1 VLRSDEIRRELFG
14 IPPGQPAPEDVYTPA
29 NRRSVYQ
36 RMMDYAATVAG
47 AGYPVILDAV
57 FADDEERLAARAL
70 ARNGVPFMGLWLH
83 AEPSVLER
91 RLIERRGDVS
101 DADVDV
107 MRRQVAE
114 IAPPAD
120 WHIVDASRTIEEIE
134 ASARAVINDAPVAGK
149 YDARRT

>member
-1 VLRSDEIRRELFG
+1 
-14 IPPGQPAPEDVYTPA
+14 
-29 NRRSVYQ
+29 
-36 RMMDYAATVAG
+36 
-47 AGYPVILDAV
+47 
-57 FADDEERLAARAL
+57 
-70 ARNGVPFMGLWLH
+70 
-83 AEPSVLER
+83 
-91 RLIERRGDVS
+91 VS